1 MHFDTTYVKNLRFK
15 VEKFDYRRPKIAVE
29 CAIFRKKLIWVKID
43 DLITTVNLFKHRDR
57 GRDQN
62 FRFFE
67 KRRPFTLSDR
77 R

>member
-1 MHFDTTYVKNLRFK
+1 MHFDTTYAKNRRFT

-29 CAIFRKKLIWVKID
+29 CAIFRKKFIGVKID
-43 DLITTVNLFKHRDR
+43 DLRTTVNLFKHRDR
-57 GRDQN
+57 GRYQN

-67 KRRPFTLSDR
+67 KKRPFTLSDR